1 LRQFFCSVMIVG
13 LTKTVAKIPSPDV
26 LLLPNEGL
34 QMAGLLK
41 PLPRLGCPVVHFLH
55 GKLRRGGTTRAEVQR
70 RHQALSTEPDFNKK
84 SVTC

>member
-1 LRQFFCSVMIVG
+1 MIVG

-41 PLPRLGCPVVHFLH
+41 PLPRLGCPVLQQTQLVAVVHRVSL
-55 GKLRRGGTTRAEVQR
+55 
-70 RHQALSTEPDFNKK
+70 
-84 SVTC
+84 